1 MLKELSLRSFAI
13 AEKADLILR
22 PGMTSITGETGAG
35 KSIMV
40 DALNLLT
47 GQKAD
52 PSMIKEGED
61 QCTISA
67 VFSTDQDPRINKWL
81 IDNGYEADDDEVI
94 LKRQIKRAGKSRNY
108 LNGLQATLTQMRE
121 LSEFLLNICSQHDH
135 INLLKS
141 QNQRVMLDRSLK
153 DKSVLKNVEACF
165 SDLKDIEEELSS
177 AKAKKAAEESEFQL
191 LQYQLDELEHL
202 SPQEDEF
209 ESLSIEQ
216 KTLQNATE
224 ITEALGGASQA
235 LIDGDETLQDQ
246 LGSVI
251 RLIEKSGDDH
261 AIIQEALEGL
271 RNAATEIEEAGRN
284 LSRRLDTVEINP
296 ERLEEVNDRM
306 GELLDISRK
315 HGVSPEELPKVHQ
328 SIAEKIASFT
338 DNADR
343 IEELEALFGKKREEF
358 VELAK
363 VLSKARNA
371 QSKELSKQVTE
382 CLKSLGM
389 ERARFDINVT
399 QHDKPSDSG
408 MDSVEFMF
416 CANVGQSPKPMRD
429 VASGGELSRISL
441 ALQVVLAKY
450 SQLPVMVFDE
460 VDSGIGGNTAAVVG
474 NMLKSMGNHNQVI
487 TITHQAPVAK
497 VSDNHVRATKEHL
510 KDKTV
515 TQLIHLDSKG
525 RDEEIQRMIGI

>member
-13 AEKADLILR
+13 AEKADLILL
-22 PGMTSITGETGAG
+22 PGMTAITGETGAG

-67 VFSTDQDPRINKWL
+67 VFSTHQDPRINKWL
-81 IDNGYEADDDEVI
+81 IDHGYEADDEVI
-94 LKRQIKRAGKSRNY
+94 LKRQIKKEGKSRNY

-141 QNQRVMLDRSLK
+141 QNQRFMLDRSLQ
-153 DKSVLKNVEACF
+153 DKLVLKKVEATF
-165 SDLKDIEEELSS
+165 KDLKDIEDELRS
-177 AKAKKAAEESEFQL
+177 AKDKKASEEAEFQL
-191 LQYQLDELEHL
+191 LQYQLEELEEL
-202 SPQEDEF
+202 SPEEDEF
-209 ESLSIEQ
+209 GALSIEQ

-235 LIDGDETLQDQ
+235 LSDGDETLQDQ
-246 LGSVI
+246 LGAII

-261 AIIQEALEGL
+261 AIIRETLEGL
-271 RNAATEIEEAGRN
+271 RNAATEIDEAGRN
-284 LSRRLDTVEINP
+284 LSRRLDNVEINP

-306 GELLDISRK
+306 SDLLDISRK
-315 HGVSPEELPKVHQ
+315 HSVSPEDLPDVHKG
-328 SIAEKIASFT
+328 IAEKISSFT
-338 DNADR
+338 SNEER
-343 IEELEALFGKKREEF
+343 IQELESLFEKKRADFMEF
-358 VELAK
+358 AQK
-363 VLSKARNA
+363 LSKAREK
-371 QSKELSKQVTE
+371 QSKELSKQTIE
-382 CLKSLGM
+382 CLKLLGM
-389 ERARFDINVT
+389 ERARFEINVT
-399 QHDKPSDSG
+399 QHDKPTEFG
-408 MDSVEFMF
+408 IDSVEFLF

-474 NMLKSMGNHNQVI
+474 KMLKSMGDNNQVI
-487 TITHQAPVAK
+487 AITHQAPVAK
-497 VSDNHVRATKEHL
+497 ISDNHVRAEKNHL
-510 KDKTV
+510 DEKTV
-515 TQLIHLDSKG
+515 TGLVHLDAKG
-525 RDEEIQRMIGI
+525 REEEIQRMIGI